1 MKFQRTSEQ
10 ANKLYVRRQPAAHGC
25 IATQLSFPPP
35 PIPTPSFLSP
45 NPALYS
51 CQYAQIPRSC
61 VWGYQSRVVCLINR
75 LSYFADD
82 QSLCLI
88 AQRTRPRI
96 QIRVRVRRVYVCVC
110 VRDSRRSRV
119 VFSPEPFLTCLICLT
134 DIHIRLG
141 SWHTSSC
148 ISESNLTK
156 TTHQPLRDI
165 RRQLRRLASIHSSLH
180 LYLPYI
186 Y

>member
-1 MKFQRTSEQ
+1 MHSHPV
-10 ANKLYVRRQPAAHGC
+10 KL
-25 IATQLSFPPP
+25 
-35 PIPTPSFLSP
+35 PTPSYPHPLFP
-45 NPALYS
+45 EP
-51 CQYAQIPRSC
+51 
-61 VWGYQSRVVCLINR
+61 QSRSVLVSGCPKTSVACPGVSIKSCILINR

-82 QSLCLI
+82 QLLCLI
-88 AQRTRPRI
+88 AQRTSPQI

-134 DIHIRLG
+134 DIHIRSG